1 MAMDCNY
8 VPSLSNKALVLIGK
22 KKNSAL
28 PVHVFCV
35 GLGFLVLQTKKGL

>member
-22 KKNSAL
+22 KNSAL

-35 GLGFLVLQTKKGL
+35 GLGFLLLQTEKGL